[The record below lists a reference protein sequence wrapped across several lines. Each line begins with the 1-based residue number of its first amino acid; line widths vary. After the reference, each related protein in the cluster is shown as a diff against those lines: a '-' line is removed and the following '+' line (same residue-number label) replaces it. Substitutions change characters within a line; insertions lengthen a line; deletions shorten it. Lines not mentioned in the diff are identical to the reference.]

1 MTTYTVKQL
10 AELLDVTKMT
20 VFNHAQRN
28 KIKLKKIDNIVRID
42 EKQALIIAESINNQK
57 EVQLDLDTIFK
68 HSDSHKEQSDTDNS
82 NNHEDTSESSQQ
94 SSELNNEL
102 LNTLIKQLDQKD
114 NQIAELQRLL
124 SNQQSLALQS
134 NEKIQQLEN
143 EIIELKDKESV
154 NEVTHITEHDNEK
167 INRFYKDLRKPAE
180 DDNKSFLSRL
190 FKSRK

>member
-28 KIKLKKIDNIVRID
+28 KIQLKKIDNIVRID

-57 EVQLDLDTIFK
+57 EVQLDLDTILK
-68 HSDSHKEQSDTDNS
+68 HSDNHTEQSDTDNS

-143 EIIELKDKESV
+143 EITELKDKESV

-167 INRFYKDLRKPAE
+167 INRFYEDLRKPAK
-180 DDNKSFLSRL
+180 DDNKSFLSKL

>member
-1 MTTYTVKQL
+1 MITYTVKQL

-68 HSDSHKEQSDTDNS
+68 HSDRDDS
-82 NNHEDTSESSQQ
+82 NNNEDTSESSQQ

-143 EIIELKDKESV
+143 EIIELKDKDSV
-154 NEVTHITEHDNEK
+154 NEVTHITEHDNKK
-167 INRFYKDLRKPAE
+167 INRFYEDLRKPAE
-180 DDNKSFLSRL
+180 DNNKSFLSKL

>member
-20 VFNHAQRN
+20 VFNHAQKN

-42 EKQALIIAESINNQK
+42 KKQALIIAQSINNQK

-68 HSDSHKEQSDTDNS
+68 HSDSHNEQSDTDNS
-82 NNHEDTSESSQQ
+82 NNHEDTSESFQQ

-167 INRFYKDLRKPAE
+167 INRFYEDLRKPAE
-180 DDNKSFLSRL
+180 DNNKSFLSKL

>member
-1 MTTYTVKQL
+1 MSTYTVKQL

-28 KIKLKKIDNIVRID
+28 DIELKKIDNIVRID

-57 EVQLDLDTIFK
+57 DVQLDLDTIFK
-68 HSDSHKEQSDTDNS
+68 HSDNHTEQSNTDNS

-114 NQIAELQRLL
+114 SQIAELQRLL

-167 INRFYKDLRKPAE
+167 INRFYEDLRKPAK
-180 DDNKSFLSRL
+180 DDNKSFLSKL